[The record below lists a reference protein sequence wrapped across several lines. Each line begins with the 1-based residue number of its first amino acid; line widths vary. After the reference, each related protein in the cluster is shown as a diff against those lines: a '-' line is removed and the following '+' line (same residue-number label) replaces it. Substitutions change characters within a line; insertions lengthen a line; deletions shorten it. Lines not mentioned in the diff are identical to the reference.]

1 MSSARRRFAYLLV
14 ALCTLTVGTA
24 LAAPA
29 PEPSE
34 LGRRQFD
41 CKKGELQL
49 AGDAGNVRY
58 APGSYQTI
66 GVPTALGLLRYTC
79 RHIRGVVTCPLDTTS
94 VTVKR
99 GVFPGRF
106 EVRCYGVPSRA
117 LLHGDDLPAAP
128 AAGEP
133 ATAE

>member
-1 MSSARRRFAYLLV
+1 MSPASNFSNGLLV
-14 ALCTLTVGTA
+14 ALCVLTFGA
-24 LAAPA
+24 ARAAPA
-29 PEPSE
+29 TEPSE

-41 CKKGELQL
+41 CKKGELHL
-49 AGDAGNVRY
+49 SGDAGNVRY

-66 GVPTALGLLRYTC
+66 GIPTALGLLRYTC

-133 ATAE
+133 APAE